1 MTKIYDIHMVSDS
14 TGETVSSVMRSV
26 MSQFDDID
34 IEEHTWSLVRT
45 DGHMQRVL
53 DSITEK
59 PGPVLYTII
68 DRDMQAALIKH
79 CRKLRLPCIPV
90 LDKITKDLS
99 SYFGV
104 KAKAKPGRQYD
115 LDDEYFEKVDA
126 IHYTLA
132 HDDGQETETLDEAD
146 IVLVGASRTSKTP
159 TCVYLSYKGLYVANV
174 PFVHGVPL
182 PENLFELDGPMVL
195 GLVISPDRLGQIRK
209 SRLLSLNESNTT
221 DYVDEDAIIEEL
233 RESRKIFA
241 RNGWPVI
248 DVTRKSVEE
257 TSAQIMQIYNKFIE
271 NRDAKINEQQG

>member
-1 MTKIYDIHMVSDS
+1 MSKIFDIHMVSDS

-26 MSQFDDID
+26 MSQFEKVEV
-34 IEEHTWSLVRT
+34 EEHTWALVRT
-45 DGHMQRVL
+45 EGQMDRVL
-53 DSITEK
+53 QSIEEN

-68 DRDMQAALIKH
+68 DRDMQAKLIKF

-90 LDKITKDLS
+90 LAKITNELS

-104 KAKAKPGRQYD
+104 QAKAKPGRQYE
-115 LDDEYFEKVDA
+115 LDEEYFEKVDA

-146 IVLVGASRTSKTP
+146 IILVGASRTSKTP

-174 PFVHGVPL
+174 PYVQGVPL
-182 PENLFELDGPMVL
+182 PKNLFTIKEPLIV
-195 GLVISPDRLGQIRK
+195 GLVISPERLGQIRK
-209 SRLLSLNESNTT
+209 SRLLSLNEDKTT
-221 DYVDEDAIIEEL
+221 SYVDEEAILEEL

-241 RNGWPVI
+241 KNNWPVI

-257 TSAQIMQIYNKFIE
+257 TSAQIMQIYSKYAQKKE
-271 NRDAKINEQQG
+271 DR